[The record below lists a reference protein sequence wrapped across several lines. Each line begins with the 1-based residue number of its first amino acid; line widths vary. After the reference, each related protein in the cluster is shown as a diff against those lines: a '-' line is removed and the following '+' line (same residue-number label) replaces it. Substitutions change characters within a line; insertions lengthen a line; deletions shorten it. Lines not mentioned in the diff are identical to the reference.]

1 MRGDLGRRAST
12 QKGIMM
18 KHHLLAAAI
27 AIFGQTAVAQ
37 DETHYT
43 FDGSFEDAAFSLE
56 SAIIGRGLVIDY
68 RSHTGEMLNRT
79 QADIEG
85 AIPLYDAADIFVF
98 CSAVLSRK
106 MMEADP
112 LNIAH
117 CPYGIYVADRD
128 GEVTIGYRHYPEGPM
143 QEVQAFLDDIA
154 REAIG
159 E

>member
-1 MRGDLGRRAST
+1 MRNLF
-12 QKGIMM
+12 
-18 KHHLLAAAI
+18 LAAVVAVL
-27 AIFGQTAVAQ
+27 GQSAFAQ
-37 DETHYT
+37 DETHYV
-43 FDGSFEDAAFSLE
+43 FDGTFEDATFSLE

-68 RSHTGEMLNRT
+68 ESHVGEMLNRT
-79 QADIEG
+79 QADIDG
-85 AIPLYDAADIFVF
+85 AVDLYDNADIFVF

-117 CPYGIYVADRD
+117 CPYGIYVADRA
-128 GEVTIGYRHYPEGPM
+128 GEVTIGYRHYPEGAM
-143 QEVQAFLDDIA
+143 QEVQSFLDDIT

>member
-1 MRGDLGRRAST
+1 
-12 QKGIMM
+12 M
-18 KHHLLAAAI
+18 KHYLFAAAL
-27 AIFGQTAVAQ
+27 AVFAQVAVAE
-37 DETHYT
+37 DETHYV
-43 FDGSFEDAAFSLE
+43 FNGSFDDAVFSVE
-56 SAIIGRGLVIDY
+56 SAIVGRGLVIDY
-68 RSHTGEMLNRT
+68 HSHVGEMLNRT

-85 AIPLYDAADIFVF
+85 AVDLYDNADVLVF

-117 CPYGIYVADRD
+117 CPYGIYVADRA
-128 GEVTIGYRHYPEGPM
+128 GEVTIGYRNYPEGIM
-143 QEVQAFLDDIA
+143 QEVQAFLDDIT

>member
-1 MRGDLGRRAST
+1 
-12 QKGIMM
+12 M
-18 KHHLLAAAI
+18 KHFILAAAI
-27 AIFGQTAVAQ
+27 SVFGQMVIAEG
-37 DETHYT
+37 ETHYV
-43 FDGSFEDAAFSLE
+43 FDGDFDDAVFSLE
-56 SAIIGRGLVIDY
+56 STIVGRGLVIDY
-68 RSHTGEMLNRT
+68 HSHTGDMLNRT
-79 QADIEG
+79 QGDIEG
-85 AIPLYDAADIFVF
+85 AVDLYDNADILVF

-128 GEVTIGYRHYPEGPM
+128 GEVTIGYRHYPEGIM
-143 QEVQAFLDDIA
+143 QEVQALLDDIT